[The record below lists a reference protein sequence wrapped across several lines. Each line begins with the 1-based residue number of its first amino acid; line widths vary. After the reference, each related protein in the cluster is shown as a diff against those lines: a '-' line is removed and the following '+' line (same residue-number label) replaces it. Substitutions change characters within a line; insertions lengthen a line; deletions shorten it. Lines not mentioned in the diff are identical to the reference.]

1 MVYMKTTTNQFNTGD
16 AEVIER
22 ERKANSVRK
31 KSLNEL
37 EYVSIP
43 YESLPFMEDTDET
56 PLDEVLR
63 SDQEAIR
70 SFEDKKMVN
79 FTGISNTDLK
89 ETYGVANLTVLS
101 EYDQNFTALVQALDA
116 WGEHLL
122 LLDMKN
128 EARTVLEFAVS
139 IQSDLK
145 SSYSNLA
152 TIYAENFEFEK
163 IDHLGVMAENLNS
176 LMKRPIIRELKRISD
191 LSNYIET
198 KEATT

>member
-89 ETYGVANLTVLS
+89 ETYGVANLTVLVK
-101 EYDQNFTALVQALDA
+101 FVLVP
-116 WGEHLL
+116 
-122 LLDMKN
+122 
-128 EARTVLEFAVS
+128 EF
-139 IQSDLK
+139 
-145 SSYSNLA
+145 
-152 TIYAENFEFEK
+152 
-163 IDHLGVMAENLNS
+163 
-176 LMKRPIIRELKRISD
+176 
-191 LSNYIET
+191 
-198 KEATT
+198 